1 MGWGSDQSTMHN
13 VTQILRRIMTKSLL
27 LVSSRLAR
35 RRQCGVDA
43 NKTTHLLR
51 YAHFG
56 GEHIVFFWGVAMESV
71 FDGIQFYFLI
81 WNCRNDISNAP

>member
-1 MGWGSDQSTMHN
+1 MA
-13 VTQILRRIMTKSLL
+13 IRRNHIICGALGAPPGTLYP
-27 LVSSRLAR
+27 VRATTR
-35 RRQCGVDA
+35 CGDPAQCGVDA
-43 NKTTHLLR
+43 DKTTHLLC

-81 WNCRNDISNAP
+81 WNCRNDISRAP